1 MNGRSRSIAIVLALL
16 ALALFVS
23 LLLAAVD
30 PSLPRSLVSSGGG
43 IISGSGLE
51 LNSAI
56 GQPVT
61 GIESGGPGEVTLCSG
76 FLCPEAV
83 QGESQVFIPF
93 VVKAGP

>member
-1 MNGRSRSIAIVLALL
+1 MNGRSRLIAIVLALL
-16 ALALFVS
+16 ALAIFVS

-43 IISGSGLE
+43 IVKGSGLE

-61 GIESGGPGEVTLCSG
+61 GIKSGGPGQVTLCSG

-83 QGESQVFIPF
+83 HGSSQVFVPL